1 MKLLSLITFKSKEYI
16 RNVDNY
22 GYKDNWSRRWNRYM
36 EVILSYSFSDTRMN
50 RGGRMV
56 HSIKPKKNSMT
67 NSPSPI
73 GLMQAGINIHF
84 LKKIIT

>member
-1 MKLLSLITFKSKEYI
+1 
-16 RNVDNY
+16 
-22 GYKDNWSRRWNRYM
+22 M

-84 LKKIIT
+84 FKKIIT